1 MKATLLALFVA
12 LLMVGCGEDPEGI
25 SPRSNQ
31 ATVETP
37 DLDDPEILDEIFA
50 DALDMLKAE
59 KRENKGQV
67 LLYKPGEQT
76 PYTGWVKGTEEEI
89 SLLFQSKDGQTDGC
103 SIAWNKSGQKLI
115 HMSIK
120 EHKQDGVTRQWYAN
134 GQKRSQEDWKV
145 GKFMACVAWKPNGE
159 RCQHTNLMDGD
170 GVVLTYEE
178 DGEEDWLVIFS
189 TYKDGEWVSKSD
201 PHPIK
206 VKSAE
211 EMTEDIDDLLEEL
224 EIRSSR
230 PDYGLGPE
238 TLDRIIADAIDF
250 DSLHLNAGLFL
261 DPQKESMYTG
271 WAKWVWS
278 NGQVKYLVRFKDGKQ
293 DGPNIWW
300 YKNGNKRSEDNWK
313 ANRQDGLSIIYN
325 EDGTQRE
332 RTTWNHGKLMTAVA
346 WRPDGEECPH
356 TNIVKGNGVVV
367 RYNYDGSE
375 KTRFTYQDGEL
386 VSQTPINEKSLSE
399 MLDNIEAEDLIEV
412 LGNNSNPYDIDAL
425 LGKAEKLSS
434 SREKEGGALPQQLPE
449 VALDSQR
456 KVTPPPAQSALPSS
470 TTGSSEE
477 IRKLAKN
484 HYFGRES
491 APDYE
496 RAFALFTHL
505 ANAGDAE
512 AARYLGV
519 AYLRGKGVSKDSVK
533 ALQWFRV
540 ASQRGDALAAKNV
553 RMLTTTPEF
562 DEAMPEAK
570 DKEAQQL
577 VPIRAEDEAKAQ
589 TKQIGLD
596 YHTIILNAVDQ
607 GDMGDNY
614 TGWGKSMDN
623 DGQIANLVQ
632 YKNGKR
638 DGLSFYWHKN
648 GQKLQEGNYK
658 EGKRDGF
665 QTYWFEDGLISSRSI
680 FRDGKIM
687 SGVSWKPNG
696 EKCPVTKIDEDGNG
710 VVVHYYV
717 IEGEYPEL
725 YRETYKAGEPILE
738 LTPSAP
744 NP

>member
-1 MKATLLALFVA
+1 MMRNYKE
-12 LLMVGCGEDPEGI
+12 GKEDGI
-25 SPRSNQ
+25 SS
-31 ATVETP
+31 EWY
-37 DLDDPEILDEIFA
+37 
-50 DALDMLKAE
+50 
-59 KRENKGQV
+59 ENRQLRWK
-67 LLYKPGEQT
+67 EN
-76 PYTGWVKGTEEEI
+76 
-89 SLLFQSKDGQTDGC
+89 
-103 SIAWNKSGQKLI
+103 WNEGKLT
-115 HMSIK
+115 SS
-120 EHKQDGVTRQWYAN
+120 V
-134 GQKRSQEDWKV
+134 V
-145 GKFMACVAWKPNGE
+145 WKPNGDK
-159 RCQHTNLMDGD
+159 C
-170 GVVLTYEE
+170 
-178 DGEEDWLVIFS
+178 
-189 TYKDGEWVSKSD
+189 
-201 PHPIK
+201 
-206 VKSAE
+206 
-211 EMTEDIDDLLEEL
+211 
-224 EIRSSR
+224 
-230 PDYGLGPE
+230 
-238 TLDRIIADAIDF
+238 TL
-250 DSLHLNAGLFL
+250 
-261 DPQKESMYTG
+261 
-271 WAKWVWS
+271 S
-278 NGQVKYLVRFKDGKQ
+278 NV
-293 DGPNIWW
+293 
-300 YKNGNKRSEDNWK
+300 KNGNGLVIYYGD
-313 ANRQDGLSIIYN
+313 DGVELRRFAY
-325 EDGTQRE
+325 R
-332 RTTWNHGKLMTAVA
+332 
-346 WRPDGEECPH
+346 DGERIETLQQMLGSKETTERILNALNNENDLKIRH
-356 TNIVKGNGVVV
+356 EVDYESDQFKQALDEV
-367 RYNYDGSE
+367 RRLRESPE
-375 KTRFTYQDGEL
+375 QL
-386 VSQTPINEKSLSE
+386 QS
-399 MLDNIEAEDLIEV
+399 
-412 LGNNSNPYDIDAL
+412 DAL
-425 LGKAEKLSS
+425 SGEVEKLSS
-434 SREKEGGALPQQLPE
+434 SQEKEGGALPEQQPS
-449 VALDSQR
+449 VAFDSQR
-456 KVTPPPAQSALPSS
+456 QVAPPPSQLALQSS
-470 TTGSSEE
+470 TTGSSEK
-477 IRKLAKN
+477 IRTLAKN

-562 DEAMPEAK
+562 DEAMPEAN

-696 EKCPVTKIDEDGNG
+696 EKCPVTKIDEEGNG

-738 LTPSAP
+738 LPPLTTPSP
-744 NP
+744 